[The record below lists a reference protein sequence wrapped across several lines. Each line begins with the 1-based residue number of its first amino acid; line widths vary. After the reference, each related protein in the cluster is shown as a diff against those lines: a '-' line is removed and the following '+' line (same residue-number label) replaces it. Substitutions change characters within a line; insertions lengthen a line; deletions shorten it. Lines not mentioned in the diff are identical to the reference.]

1 MPVALITGVT
11 GQDGTYLARDLL
23 EQGFEVHGLVKP
35 GDATLGDRSPGV
47 VGHEGDVTDS
57 ALLAQLIA
65 KVKPDEVYNLAG
77 QTSVAASWADPV
89 GTAASTGTAVAIMAQ
104 GCWELQERTGRAVRF
119 VQASSA
125 EIFGAAAQVP
135 QNESTTISP
144 VSPYGAA
151 KSFGHFI
158 VGAFRSRGLHASSCI
173 LYNHESPLRPPTF
186 VTRKIT
192 LAAARISL
200 GLQDSL
206 SLGTPDVSRD
216 WGWAPDYVR
225 AMQLA
230 ARHSVAGD
238 FVIGSGVEHT
248 VADFVASA
256 FTAAGIDAWQ
266 DYVVLDPTFARP
278 ADPPRQ
284 LADSS
289 RARSVLG
296 WVPQVGFDDLVRRMV
311 MADLGLLG
319 ADSTN

>member
-206 SLGTPDVSRD
+206 SLGTLDVSRD